1 MYTKG
6 ELKLTDLECATVDED
21 GDCEN
26 PLHCHSVYDSRNG
39 NNKTTRAAFL
49 PHSCQAWVIG
59 DVQQIE
65 AMIADL
71 QDATIQ
77 LTQAQQPEQSS
88 RAGDGQE
95 SQQDR

>member
-1 MYTKG
+1 MYKKG
-6 ELKLTDLECATVDED
+6 DLQLTDLKCATVDED

-39 NNKTTRAAFL
+39 NNKTMRAAFL

-59 DVQQIE
+59 DIQEVE

-71 QDATIQ
+71 QDA
-77 LTQAQQPEQSS
+77 LTQLKREQ
-88 RAGDGQE
+88 
-95 SQQDR
+95 